1 MKIKVKNTGSILPKN
16 LTQYDVGYDIVAT
29 SHPAISGE
37 YNEEVGA
44 WSRIDYIQYH
54 TDLYIEPR
62 LEDGKIFHTN
72 IFPRSSISKYNL
84 VLANSIGLIDA
95 GYRGELLVRFKYVTQ
110 PEDIYARIQGHQS
123 TIPIFTNVNMD
134 RIYSKGDRIAQLVI
148 AETHPVEFELSDE
161 LSDTDRGSGGFGSTG
176 A

>member
-37 YNEEVGA
+37 YNEELGA

-161 LSDTDRGSGGFGSTG
+161 LSNTDRGSGGFGSTG

>member
-72 IFPRSSISKYNL
+72 IFPRSSISKL
-84 VLANSIGLIDA
+84 
-95 GYRGELLVRFKYVTQ
+95 
-110 PEDIYARIQGHQS
+110 
-123 TIPIFTNVNMD
+123 
-134 RIYSKGDRIAQLVI
+134 
-148 AETHPVEFELSDE
+148 
-161 LSDTDRGSGGFGSTG
+161 
-176 A
+176 

>member
-54 TDLYIEPR
+54 TDLYIEPCV
-62 LEDGKIFHTN
+62 DDKVYHTN
-72 IFPRSSISKYNL
+72 IFPRSSISNRNL

-95 GYRGELLVRFKYVTQ
+95 GYRGELLVRFKYITQ
-110 PEDIYARIQGHQS
+110 PEDVYARIQGHQS
-123 TIPIFTNVNMD
+123 TIPIFTNVNTD

-148 AETHPVEFELSDE
+148 AETHNVEFEIVSE
-161 LSDTDRGSGGFGSTG
+161 LSDTDRGEGGFGSTG

>member
-1 MKIKVKNTGSILPKN
+1 MKIKIKNTASILPKN

-37 YNEEVGA
+37 YNEEANA

-54 TDLYIEPR
+54 TDLYIEPCV
-62 LEDGKIFHTN
+62 DDKVYHTN
-72 IFPRSSISKYNL
+72 IFPRSSISNKNL
-84 VLANSIGLIDA
+84 MLANSIGLIDA

-110 PEDIYARIQGHQS
+110 PEDLIARIHGHQA
-123 TIPIFTNVNMD
+123 TIPILTKVNMD
-134 RIYSKGDRIAQLVI
+134 KIYTKGERIAQLVI
-148 AETHPVEFELSDE
+148 AETHKVEFVTVEE
-161 LSDTDRGSGGFGSTG
+161 LSDTDRGKDGFGSTG

>member
-1 MKIKVKNTGSILPKN
+1 MKIKIKNTGSIIPKN
-16 LTQYDVGYDIVAT
+16 LTQYDVGYDIVAS

-37 YNEEVGA
+37 YDEELGA

-148 AETHPVEFELSDE
+148 AETHPVEFELVDD
-161 LSDTDRGSGGFGSTG
+161 LSTTDRGSGGFGSTG

>member
-1 MKIKVKNTGSILPKN
+1 MKIKVKNTDIVLPKN

-37 YNEEVGA
+37 YDEEVRA

-54 TDLYIEPR
+54 TDLYIEPCV
-62 LEDGKIFHTN
+62 DDKIFHTN

-95 GYRGELLVRFKYVTQ
+95 GYRGELLVRFKYVYQ
-110 PEDIYARIQGHQS
+110 PEDIFARVHGHQS
-123 TIPIFTNVNMD
+123 TIPAYTNVNMD

-148 AETHPVEFELSDE
+148 AETHAVEFEVVDE
-161 LSDTDRGSGGFGSTG
+161 LSDTDRGNDGFGSTG